1 MCFSPKGSEHAR
13 ADQRFCSVLF
23 IFFLKL
29 DSLISVLSCRCL
41 VLLMNVRGRLENV
54 LIRAKGREGVGN
66 RRVLV
71 NSWGSIRNLE
81 SGNITGNLDLK
92 SSPSVGMVMNC
103 ACSVSAGEQ
112 QLHAVSSSP
121 WDASFVK
128 CE

>member
-1 MCFSPKGSEHAR
+1 
-13 ADQRFCSVLF
+13 
-23 IFFLKL
+23 
-29 DSLISVLSCRCL
+29 
-41 VLLMNVRGRLENV
+41 MNVRGRLENV

-71 NSWGSIRNLE
+71 NGWGSTRNLE

-103 ACSVSAGEQ
+103 ACSVGSREP
-112 QLHAVSSSP
+112 QLRAVSSSP